1 MDTPEQSYFPG
12 AKVRLRIRLEE
23 FGTKV
28 LVNKAPKLSS
38 PKLKGVKDERAPLV
52 VKDEPGFRGLVLV
65 AKGSTTPGPGT
76 VQQRSSDNLTHEVA
90 GVIPKKATWKQNGLR
105 TADTLTLTIRYQD
118 MPVDPRVVRACAV
131 SFYLGTV
138 TEQEYA
144 AGISGE
150 IRGYGGESMRI
161 IPDAYTDDNGNQRT
175 NLRFQGW
182 VDKWKVTKGEGEA
195 LIELE
200 CVDNTRL
207 LEKQVR
213 PPRLSVAL
221 DKPLDRA
228 VAEYLT
234 HFPQMEGLVVEYLPR
249 GSAPPVLK
257 AVLAKSSHVPD
268 VGPPGGGGGSTGG
281 DSETVLDYLTTV
293 VGSVAHSMRIDGT
306 RLIIQRAT
314 NLLGD
319 DAGARVDDPY
329 VARDLPSGRYPVR
342 AFIYGRNILEYE
354 VSRDFA
360 RKQPKN
366 IEVRSY
372 DPERKNVVV
381 ARYPE
386 GNDQVVNAGPGDGHE
401 DKDWVVVQVPD
412 GVRDP
417 NMLKQIANEIY
428 ATQGR
433 QELMV
438 SVKTKNLASFGGGN
452 MDPDILDMVLGD
464 AFEILENRG
473 YDGQG
478 TVAELEQQLTAAA
491 ANEEALVS
499 LGFPRD
505 FASAYAT
512 AYTNAGFQ
520 RQFKMKTMTVD
531 WDIDQ
536 GVSFDL
542 DGANYIVARV
552 ARPTVTS

>member
-1 MDTPEQSYFPG
+1 MAELESPEQSYFPS
-12 AKVRLRIRLEE
+12 AKVRLRVRFDEY
-23 FGTKV
+23 GTTALKGT
-28 LVNKAPKLSS
+28 APKLST
-38 PKLKGVKDERAPLV
+38 PKLRGVSDERAPLV
-52 VKDEPGFRGLVLV
+52 VKEEPERGFLLV
-65 AKGSTTPGPGT
+65 AAGSKTPGPGT

-90 GVIPKKATWKQNGLR
+90 GVIPKKASWKQNGLR

-118 MPVDPRVVRACAV
+118 MPIDPRVVRSCAV

-138 TEQEYA
+138 TEQEFA
-144 AGISGE
+144 AGISGA
-150 IRGYGGESMRI
+150 IRGYSGESMRI
-161 IPDAYTDDNGNQRT
+161 IPDGYTDSNGQPRT

-213 PPRLSVAL
+213 PPRFAVAL
-221 DKPLDRA
+221 DKPIDRA

-234 HFPQMEGLVVEYLPR
+234 HFPQMEGLSVVYLPVG
-249 GSAPPVLK
+249 GSPPVLK
-257 AVLAKSSHVPD
+257 TVLAKSSHVPD
-268 VGPPGGGGGSTGG
+268 IGPPGGGGGSTGG

-314 NLLGD
+314 NLLGE
-319 DAGARVDDPY
+319 DAGARVDDPFIPRNY
-329 VARDLPSGRYPVR
+329 LYPHR
-342 AFIYGRNILEYE
+342 CFIYGKNVLEYE
-354 VSRDFA
+354 VTRDFA

-366 IEVRSY
+366 VEVRSY

-381 ARYPE
+381 GRFPE
-386 GNDQVVNAGPGDGHE
+386 AGDKQLVNAGPGDGHA

-417 NMLKQIANEIY
+417 AMLKQIANEVY
-428 ATQGR
+428 ATQGK
-433 QELMV
+433 QELLV
-438 SVKTKNLASFGGGN
+438 GVKTKNMASFGGGN
-452 MDPDILDMVLGD
+452 MDPDILDMTLGD

-473 YDGQG
+473 YPEQG
-478 TVAELEQQLTAAA
+478 TVADMEQKLTAAA
-491 ANEEALVS
+491 ANEEALTS
-499 LGFPRD
+499 LGFASD
-505 FASAYAT
+505 FARAYAN

-520 RQFKMKTMTVD
+520 RQYKMKDMTVD
-531 WDIDQ
+531 WDVDQ
-536 GVSFDL
+536 GVSFDIT
-542 DGANYIVARV
+542 GANYIVARV
-552 ARPTVTS
+552 ARPTATS